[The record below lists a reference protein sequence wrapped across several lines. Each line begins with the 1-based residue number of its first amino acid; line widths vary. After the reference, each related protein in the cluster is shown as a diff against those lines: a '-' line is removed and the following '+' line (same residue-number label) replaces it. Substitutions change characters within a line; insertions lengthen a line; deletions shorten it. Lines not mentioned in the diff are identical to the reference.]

1 MGWGMMDYNGQWYG
15 HPWAWFGHGRWF
27 LLFVGLAIALVVV
40 LARYLWRDA
49 GGDDRRARG
58 VLGERYARG
67 EIDRE
72 EFLLRKRDL
81 S

>member
-1 MGWGMMDYNGQWYG
+1 MGWGMMGYDGQWYG
-15 HPWAWFGHGRWF
+15 HPWAWFGHGLWF

-40 LARYLWRDA
+40 LARYLGRA
-49 GGDDRRARG
+49 EGGGKNA
-58 VLGERYARG
+58 LGILEERYARG

-72 EFLLRKRDL
+72 EFMQRKRDL